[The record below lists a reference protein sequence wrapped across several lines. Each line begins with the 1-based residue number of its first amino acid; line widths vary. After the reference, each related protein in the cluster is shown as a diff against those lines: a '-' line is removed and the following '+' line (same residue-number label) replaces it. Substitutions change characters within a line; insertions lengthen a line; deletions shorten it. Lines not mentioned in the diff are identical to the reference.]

1 MLQVARAEWLTH
13 GKTFRFRPSGGKEH
27 RRLCDLLMKH
37 RKGSR
42 GFSPLPFSTNPLQLC
57 LFSSVSWVKM
67 FTPTC
72 LEEIWKRLLGR
83 KRNTRGP
90 VPSPSSSHPWLL
102 WLKQNQSLLFALAG
116 AITRKRFSSSCRVCF
131 GSCKLEK
138 QTHERK
144 ERNVWNFESGLS
156 SECTHCL
163 RGEASPFFFGK
174 VSC

>member
-1 MLQVARAEWLTH
+1 
-13 GKTFRFRPSGGKEH
+13 
-27 RRLCDLLMKH
+27 
-37 RKGSR
+37 
-42 GFSPLPFSTNPLQLC
+42 
-57 LFSSVSWVKM
+57 M

-90 VPSPSSSHPWLL
+90 VPSSSSSHPWLS

-116 AITRKRFSSSCRVCF
+116 AVTCRRFSSSRRVCF

-138 QTHERK
+138 QTRERK

-156 SECTHCL
+156 SERTHCL
-163 RGEASPFFFGK
+163 RGEASPFFFFWQSQLLIILWKVNTSVLSSDTFNGPKNNLHRHCRSKKKKKSCSFYPSKGK
-174 VSC
+174 KMQSLIISSQ